1 MLSDGKDSKTF
12 SKQKNTEG
20 IFGKYFVLQS
30 YYTIFAETQ
39 IPKKVDKFIVSARKY
54 RPATFDT
61 VIGQKGLTTTLKNSI
76 KENKLAHAYLFCGPR
91 GVGKTTC
98 ARIFAK
104 AINCEHLSADG
115 EACNECESC
124 RSFNEG
130 RSYNIHEL
138 DAASNNSV
146 EDIRSLIE
154 QVRIPPQIGKYKVF
168 IIDEVHMLSTQAF
181 NAFLKTLEEPPA
193 YAKFILA
200 TTERHKVLPT
210 IVSRC
215 QVYDFYRIS
224 INDIVEHLSN
234 VAKKEGVEADTEA
247 LTVIAQ
253 KADGGMRDALSL
265 FDQMVSYS
273 QGKLTYKNVIDNLNI
288 LDYEYF
294 FRFTNLFLENKT
306 ADCMLL
312 FNEILQ
318 RGFDGGNFIGSLAS
332 HFRDLLVSKEPITE
346 SLLDVSNDMLNK
358 YKQQASRCSQKFLFK
373 AIKLC
378 NDCDFNY
385 RESKNKRLLVEL
397 TLIQLS
403 QLTEEEEDVPD
414 AGRRPAQIKP
424 IFETASAAAS
434 PGLSNNSTQSAQQHV
449 PAPQPSLTSLK
460 PERES
465 TQPTEQSASIQ
476 APTQELQK
484 PPIQT
489 ISNPVPN
496 KATNT
501 GTFSPNVSRMGTV
514 SIRTKRPTNITKT
527 DGETKTTEKAITAI
541 PSEKEEKAF
550 TNEELEI
557 AWRSF
562 AKSLPKEEIA
572 LARRLEGLSP
582 KLSND
587 GVSFTVVAS
596 NKLMEGD
603 LKNARKR
610 IVDFLRDS
618 LHNSKVDMSIELQE
632 THESERML
640 TRPEQFRIM
649 VEQNPSLQ
657 LLADLLDL
665 DLV

>member
-1 MLSDGKDSKTF
+1 M
-12 SKQKNTEG
+12 
-20 IFGKYFVLQS
+20 
-30 YYTIFAETQ
+30 
-39 IPKKVDKFIVSARKY
+39 DKFIVSARKY

-104 AINCEHLSADG
+104 AINCEHLTADG

-234 VAKKEGVEADTEA
+234 VAKKEGVEAETEA

-294 FRFTNLFLENKT
+294 FRFTDLFLENKT

-358 YKQQASRCSQKFLFK
+358 YKQQASRCSQKFLFR

-403 QLTEEEEDVPD
+403 QLTEEGEDVPD

-434 PGLSNNSTQSAQQHV
+434 PELSNNSTQSAPQHAS
-449 PAPQPSLTSLK
+449 APQPSPNSTK
-460 PERES
+460 PERDS
-465 TQPTEQSASIQ
+465 SKPTEQSASIQ
-476 APTQELQK
+476 TPIQELQK
-484 PPIQT
+484 PSIQT
-489 ISNPVPN
+489 ISKPVFN
-496 KATNT
+496 NT
-501 GTFSPNVSRMGTV
+501 TSTGAFSPNVSRMGTV
-514 SIRTKRPTNITKT
+514 SIRTKRSTNITKT
-527 DGETKTTEKAITAI
+527 VGETKPTEGTNTAI

-550 TNEELEI
+550 TNEELEV

-582 KLSND
+582 KLSDD

-657 LLADLLDL
+657 LLTDLLDL

>member
-294 FRFTNLFLENKT
+294 FRFTDLFLENKT

-434 PGLSNNSTQSAQQHV
+434 SGLSNNSTQPAQQHV
-449 PAPQPSLTSLK
+449 PTPQPSLTSLRQ
-460 PERES
+460 ERES
-465 TQPTEQSASIQ
+465 TQLTEQSASIQ

-489 ISNPVPN
+489 ISNPAPN

-527 DGETKTTEKAITAI
+527 GGETKTTERTSTAI
-541 PSEKEEKAF
+541 SSEKEEKAF

-618 LHNSKVDMSIELQE
+618 LHNSKVDMCIELQE